1 MRRVFLL
8 GLLLVAAA
16 VLFPGETER
25 AFAQVPPSPLVG
37 NMGETSSGQV
47 GSSDAAQTFTTG
59 ANAHGYTLTSIDV
72 EFAEIADPAFF
83 STGLTATINSDSN
96 GEPGAVVGTLTNPSD
111 QTFSTNTTLTFT
123 APGDGIQLETSTT
136 YWLVIDVI
144 RAVSGSNGIRYTN
157 SDDEDSGGESDWSI
171 GNTFRTRNIDDTG
184 GWAGPIS
191 AAQKIR
197 LNGTVNAPPLV
208 SNLGQSDGGNG
219 GLGFDHAQAF
229 TTGANADGYTLTSVY
244 FQFSRMNAERPN
256 IFTTGTTATIRS
268 DNNGEPGTVIA
279 TLTAPS
285 WPGRF
290 STDRVFTYTVPG
302 GGIDLE
308 AGATYWFMLDVHGM
322 YGGNLFSVRN
332 TESDAEDAIGESD
345 WSIADGSLYRQ
356 RDNTG
361 GWSTF
366 GQSKK
371 LRLNGYAKETVPT
384 LISNIKQA
392 DGGRGSWGVDHAQE
406 FRTGSVPAGYVVTAV
421 DVEFAGVND
430 PAALSTKMTATI
442 RGKTGG
448 AVGALVGTLTN
459 PPDQTFT
466 TDTVLTFTAPE
477 GGIELDPDTS
487 YYFVLDVTQA
497 ISGQTQTDG
506 LRNTNSDAEDNG
518 GLAGFSI
525 ADDSLWR
532 TWSDATNLWTIFA
545 DSKKIHVKGHVSPGT
560 LECVTANAEGAY
572 LAPENWPL
580 NPANASPGDKFR
592 LLFRTSTTGQAAQ
605 TGIAHYNT
613 FVQTAVKAGHESIG
627 DSCGDLFKMVGS
639 TSAVD
644 ARDNTETTGTGVPI
658 HWLGGAKLADDYAD
672 FYDGSWDSYEL
683 RDESGAA
690 FTQGPE
696 TWTGSNDDGT
706 KHSTNYLGHTTHVVI
721 GTPELG
727 DNPLDSSTDSPTL
740 GDYGYYG
747 ISPLFVVGP
756 PALSLSVK
764 DGHTTIAEGGTRTVV
779 FTIDSPA
786 PPGGIELGDPGVPAG
801 GTLDSSG
808 GTVIPEG
815 QTTLEFT
822 LTANDDD
829 EFRTRGTVTLTYPN
843 NGGLP
848 VSGSLT
854 VTLGVIDDDPP
865 TDAFGTYTVPYD
877 WALKPSGLGEGDT
890 FRLMFQ
896 TSARRDATATD
907 IGVYDAFVRG
917 RAAAGHAAIR
927 QYADQFRV
935 VGSTSNV
942 DARDHLEMNPEV
954 HGEGDP
960 VYWLN
965 GERIAEDNDGFWSA
979 TWENWAEGDRRTESG
994 SQADNDW
1001 HWTGTAEDGRAS
1013 SAGPLGD
1020 GNVVARG
1027 RFLVNTGDENPLNH
1041 TASVGT
1047 QSHSLY
1053 AMSPVFRVANQD
1065 GSIPVFTSWDLVP
1078 SGLDE
1083 GDKFRL
1089 IFKTTGRRDA
1099 TSGDIGVYNAFV
1111 QDHAAAGHQS
1121 IRRYASLFRVLASTQ
1136 GRHARDN
1143 TDTAPGDPSHPIY
1156 WLNGEL
1162 AASGNSR
1169 LWSSS
1174 WNNWQEADRR
1184 DEFGRQADNDWHW
1197 TGTKLDGQRSAEPLG
1212 HHTRATIGAYLVP
1225 GGSDEHPMQHAASG
1239 RNNERSFMVL
1249 SPVFVVTSPT
1259 AAGEDTF
1266 SKPMTGTF
1274 VEFEWTE
1281 GVVHEASSCMDEERR
1296 TSIGRARENRQ
1307 SPGPVSHTV
1316 TNRVRLGA
1324 LPASWSLPG
1333 DHYKKVTLFMDGG
1346 KNVAEH
1352 SRRDGLVDIEDDYP
1366 DTERL
1371 QQFEFTPDN
1380 YNEWQEIEYQVYC
1393 AGHEHDHWNEF
1404 PHYSL
1409 HTPGR
1414 YHAYA
1419 NAPRLD
1425 ESEPTVRIKVY
1436 DNTIPALQTSYDR
1449 EVVALWSGDFTAPH
1463 EYVWMNPDR
1472 QWWVQLHFQWRQPGS
1487 RFQDYAD
1494 ATRHFD
1500 HFIAELRTSGQDMQR
1515 SYASAADHPYSSASD
1530 GDYDVSFRLLGLPER
1545 TLAGGY
1551 AAVGPVKYRLDITPV
1566 HKQGEK
1572 APGAREQYC
1581 IEMRDVAQAGVET
1594 ARWNTVRI
1602 DCNQNPDLFTL
1613 PALSPPPTP
1622 EVNVMGT
1629 SAGPE
1634 GADVTFILQADP
1646 APQEPLD
1653 VTVEITTE
1661 GGDHGVTTG
1670 ERTVTIPTEGW
1681 TTLDIPTVDDNE
1693 EEGLGTVTLTL
1704 KVGDGYDIG
1713 PMSWGRSFVSDN
1725 DAPGQLQAVL
1735 SEVNLV
1741 SGAGG
1746 TEGEDAVFVL
1756 EADPAP
1762 ADPLQV
1768 SVEVSA
1774 AGDYGVARGKRTVV
1788 IPTSGSLSLK
1798 VPTRDDKK
1806 DEADGSVTVT
1816 LQKDDGYVVG
1826 TQSSQSVDI
1835 FDNDLVVSVADAIAG
1850 EGDDLEFVISLSRAA
1865 DREIEVYY
1873 VSLNGWA
1880 KSPADFA
1887 FANGAAV
1894 FAPGETRKTV
1904 RVSTVDDGVDE
1915 GLETMQLDLSGIWA
1929 PGLRLQ
1935 AWLGDSSAI
1944 GTISD
1949 DPVTPRPE
1957 LSISSSG
1964 SGITEGGSA
1973 SFTITASFAPDD
1985 PITVNVGVSES
1996 GDFGASGAST
2006 VTLSGATATYTITT
2020 NDDTTDEPNGSVTAT
2035 LESGNGYTV
2044 SATEGAA
2051 TVAVADNDLP
2061 PPVVSISGGSGIT
2074 EGGTAS
2080 FTLTIDPV
2088 PSSPVTVNVGVSES
2102 GDFGASGASTVTLSG
2117 ATATYT
2123 ITTNDDTTDEPN
2135 GSVTAT
2141 LQSGQGYAVSSSQ
2154 GSATVTVADNDLPPE
2169 VNVTGS
2175 AGGEEGQDVT
2185 FTLTATPAPATSLPV
2200 KVTITASGDY
2210 GVHTGSWVETIP
2222 SGGSVT
2228 VTLTTTDD
2236 SVDEP
2241 NGSATLTVDAGQDY
2255 TVGSLS
2261 SDTATITDNDE
2272 PQLQQEPEV
2281 SITGGSGITEGGTA
2295 SFTITASSVPTSP
2308 ITVNVGV
2315 SESGD
2320 FGASGSSTITLSGA
2334 SASYSIT
2341 TTDDAADEADG
2352 SVTATLQGG
2361 DGYTV
2366 SPSQGSATVSVSDND
2381 VPEVSITGGSGITE
2395 GGTAS
2400 FTITASPV
2408 PSSPITVNVGVSES
2422 GDFGASGAATVTLSG
2437 ASASYS
2443 ITTTDDAADEA
2454 DGSITAT
2461 LQGGDGYTVSSS
2473 QGSATV
2479 SVSDDDVPEVS
2490 ISGGSGITEGG
2501 TASFTITASPVP
2513 SSPITVNVGVSESGD
2528 FGASGAATVTLSGAT
2543 ATYTITTTD
2552 DSADETDGSVTAT
2565 LQGGQGYTVGS
2576 QSSATVVVSDDD
2588 APTDNSGTL
2597 TVSIADAESAGPGEF
2612 LKFRV
2617 SLSETA
2623 QQDVTVTF
2631 GVWKIGNLVQGLDY
2645 CILSSGEDPA
2655 ADFRCMSLPWE
2666 HDDEG
2671 GDLTIAAGEDGGT
2684 IHVWID
2690 REAQV
2695 PPGQPYIYVD
2705 LDEVEGAREIT
2716 DDHATGYV
2724 TDD

>member
-25 AFAQVPPSPLVG
+25 ASAQQTQGVLVSNTG
-37 NMGETSSGQV
+37 QGDSTSTNIDST
-47 GSSDAAQTFTTG
+47 DIAQAFTTG
-59 ANAHGYTLTSIDV
+59 SNGAGYTLTSVDV
-72 EFAEIADPAFF
+72 EFEQISDAAAF
-83 STGLTATINSDSN
+83 STGLTVTINSDSSGN
-96 GEPGAVVGTLTNPSD
+96 PGAVVGTLTNPAD
-111 QTFSTNTTLTFT
+111 QTFSTDTVLTFT
-123 APGDGIQLETSTT
+123 APGDGIELEADTT
-136 YWLVIDVI
+136 YYVMVGHL
-144 RAVSGSNGIRYTN
+144 RSLTGTN
-157 SDDEDSGGESDWSI
+157 LLRPTASDNEDS
-171 GNTFRTRNIDDTG
+171 T
-184 GWAGPIS
+184 
-191 AAQKIR
+191 
-197 LNGTVNAPPLV
+197 
-208 SNLGQSDGGNG
+208 
-219 GLGFDHAQAF
+219 
-229 TTGANADGYTLTSVY
+229 
-244 FQFSRMNAERPN
+244 
-256 IFTTGTTATIRS
+256 
-268 DNNGEPGTVIA
+268 
-279 TLTAPS
+279 
-285 WPGRF
+285 
-290 STDRVFTYTVPG
+290 
-302 GGIDLE
+302 
-308 AGATYWFMLDVHGM
+308 
-322 YGGNLFSVRN
+322 
-332 TESDAEDAIGESD
+332 GESD
-345 WSIADGSLYRQ
+345 WSIA
-356 RDNTG
+356 NTG
-361 GWSTF
+361 NWRSGGVWLPPVADSYKI
-366 GQSKK
+366 GI
-371 LRLNGYAKETVPT
+371 NGYAKETVPT
-384 LISNIKQA
+384 LISNIEQA
-392 DGGRGSWGVDHAQE
+392 DAGRGSWGVDHAQE

-442 RGKTGG
+442 RGKTGSG
-448 AVGALVGTLTN
+448 VGALVGTLTN
-459 PPDQTFT
+459 PPDQTFA

-506 LRNTNSDAEDNG
+506 LRNTNSDAEDSG

-560 LECVTANAEGAY
+560 LECVTANADGAY
-572 LAPENWPL
+572 LVPESWPL
-580 NPANASPGDKFR
+580 NPANSSPGDKFR
-592 LLFRTSTTGQAAQ
+592 LLFRTSTTGGAAE

-613 FVQTAVKAGHESIG
+613 LVQTAVKAGHESIG
-627 DSCGDLFKMVGS
+627 DSCGDLFRAVGS

-644 ARDNTETTGTGVPI
+644 ARDNTDTTGTGVPI

-690 FTQGPE
+690 FTQGSE

-706 KHSTNYLGHTTHVVI
+706 KHSTNYLGHTSVVI

-727 DNPLDSSTDSPTL
+727 DNPLDSSSDSPTF
-740 GDYGYYG
+740 GNYGYYG

-756 PALSLSVK
+756 PTVSLSVK
-764 DGHTTIAEGGTRTVV
+764 DGHTTIREGGTRTVV
-779 FTIDSPA
+779 YTLDSPA
-786 PPGGIELGDPGVPAG
+786 PPGGIELGDPGVPVG
-801 GTLDSSG
+801 GQMPVSQSL
-808 GTVIPEG
+808 IPEG
-815 QTTLEFT
+815 QTTLEIT

-829 EFRTRGTVTLTYPN
+829 EFRTGGTVTLTYPN
-843 NGGLP
+843 TGGLP

-854 VTLGVIDDDPP
+854 VTLSVIDDDPP

-907 IGVYDAFVRG
+907 IAVYDAFVRG

-927 QYADQFRV
+927 QYSDQFRV

-979 TWENWAEGDRRTESG
+979 TWENWAEADRRTESG
-994 SQADNDW
+994 SQGDNDW

-1053 AMSPVFRVANQD
+1053 AMSPVFRVGNQD

-1169 LWSSS
+1169 LWSNS

-1184 DEFGRQADNDWHW
+1184 DEFGRQADTDWHW
-1197 TGTKLDGQRSAEPLG
+1197 TGTKFDGQRSVEPLG

-1225 GGSDEHPMQHAASG
+1225 GGSDERPMQHAASG

-1296 TSIGRARENRQ
+1296 TSIGRAKQNRQ

-1316 TNRVRLGA
+1316 TNRVRLGN

-1380 YNEWQEIEYQVYC
+1380 YNEWQTIEYQVYC
-1393 AGHEHDHWNEF
+1393 AGHEHDHWNQF

-1419 NAPRLD
+1419 NAPKLD

-1436 DNTIPALQTSYDR
+1436 DNKLPALQTSYDR

-1487 RFQDYAD
+1487 NFQDYAD

-1500 HFIAELRTSGQDMQR
+1500 HFIAELRTSGQDTQR
-1515 SYASAADHPYSSASD
+1515 AYASAADHPYSSASD

-1581 IEMRDVAQAGVET
+1581 IEMRDVAQAGVKK

-1634 GADVTFILQADP
+1634 GVDVTFILQADP

-1661 GGDHGVTTG
+1661 GGDHGVSAG
-1670 ERTVTIPTEGW
+1670 ERTVTIPTSGW
-1681 TTLDIPTVDDNE
+1681 VTLDLPTVDDAE
-1693 EEGLGTVTLTL
+1693 EEAMGSVTLTL

-1725 DAPGQLQAVL
+1725 DAPGQLAPVL
-1735 SEVNLV
+1735 SEVNIV

-1746 TEGEDAVFVL
+1746 SEGEDAVFVL

-1762 ADPLQV
+1762 RDPLQV

-1788 IPTSGSLSLK
+1788 IPTSGSLSLT

-1806 DEADGSVTVT
+1806 DEADGSVTLSV
-1816 LQKDDGYVVG
+1816 QEDDGYTVG

-1880 KSPADFA
+1880 KSPDDFA

-1904 RVSTVDDGVDE
+1904 RVPTVDDGVDE

-1973 SFTITASFAPDD
+1973 SFTITASFAPDS
-1985 PITVNVGVSES
+1985 PITVNVGVSQDGDFGASGARTVTLSGTTATYSITTHDDTSDEPNGSVTATLQSGSGYTVGSPSSATVAVSDDDLPPPLVSISGGNGITEGGSATFTITVSPAPTSPITVNVGVSQS

-2006 VTLSGATATYTITT
+2006 VTLSGTTATYTITT
-2020 NDDTTDEPNGSVTAT
+2020 TDDTTDEPNGSVTAT
-2035 LESGNGYTV
+2035 LK
-2044 SATEGAA
+2044 
-2051 TVAVADNDLP
+2051 
-2061 PPVVSISGGSGIT
+2061 
-2074 EGGTAS
+2074 
-2080 FTLTIDPV
+2080 
-2088 PSSPVTVNVGVSES
+2088 
-2102 GDFGASGASTVTLSG
+2102 
-2117 ATATYT
+2117 
-2123 ITTNDDTTDEPN
+2123 
-2135 GSVTAT
+2135 
-2141 LQSGQGYAVSSSQ
+2141 SGQGYAVGSPS
-2154 GSATVTVADNDLPPE
+2154 SATVTVSDDDVPPPTPE

-2175 AGGEEGQDVT
+2175 SGGEEGQDVT
-2185 FTLTATPAPATSLPV
+2185 FTLTASPAPATSLPV
-2200 KVTITASGDY
+2200 RVTIAASGDY
-2210 GVHTGSWVETIP
+2210 GVHTGTWVETIP

-2236 SVDEP
+2236 GVDEP
-2241 NGSATLTVDAGQDY
+2241 NGSATLTVEAGQGY

-2261 SDTATITDNDE
+2261 SDTATITDNDD
-2272 PQLQQEPEV
+2272 PQLQQDPEV
-2281 SITGGSGITEGGTA
+2281 SITAGNGITEGGAATFTITANPAPASPITVKVGVSENGDFGASGAATITLSGATATYTITTTDDSADEADGSVTATLQAGQGYTVSSSQGAATVNVSDNDVPEVGVVGYIGLRAGEDDEGHIITFEFDAEDPVPWGPLDVSITTTVVGDFGVTAETQTITLALDEFGVSYYELDYPTVDDDVDEPDGSVTVTINPGEGYVIAPGFGTATVAVEDNDDPTPEISITAGNGITEGGSATYTITANPAPASPITVKVGVSESGDFGANGASTVTLSGATATYTITTTDDSTDEADGSVTATLQAGQGYTVSSSQGAATVNVADNDVPEVSIAAGSGITEGGTA
-2295 SFTITASSVPTSP
+2295 SFTITANPVPASP
-2308 ITVNVGV
+2308 ITVKVGV
-2315 SESGD
+2315 SE
-2320 FGASGSSTITLSGA
+2320 
-2334 SASYSIT
+2334 
-2341 TTDDAADEADG
+2341 
-2352 SVTATLQGG
+2352 
-2361 DGYTV
+2361 
-2366 SPSQGSATVSVSDND
+2366 N
-2381 VPEVSITGGSGITE
+2381 
-2395 GGTAS
+2395 
-2400 FTITASPV
+2400 
-2408 PSSPITVNVGVSES
+2408 
-2422 GDFGASGAATVTLSG
+2422 
-2437 ASASYS
+2437 
-2443 ITTTDDAADEA
+2443 
-2454 DGSITAT
+2454 
-2461 LQGGDGYTVSSS
+2461 
-2473 QGSATV
+2473 
-2479 SVSDDDVPEVS
+2479 
-2490 ISGGSGITEGG
+2490 
-2501 TASFTITASPVP
+2501 
-2513 SSPITVNVGVSESGD
+2513 GD

-2552 DSADETDGSVTAT
+2552 DTTDELDGSVTAT
-2565 LQGGQGYTVGS
+2565 LQAGQGYTVSSS
-2576 QSSATVVVSDDD
+2576 QGAATVTVSDNDVS
-2588 APTDNSGTL
+2588 TDNSGTL
-2597 TVSIADAESAGPGEF
+2597 TVSIADSESAGRGEF
-2612 LKFRV
+2612 LRFEV

-2623 QQDVTVTF
+2623 QQDVTITF
-2631 GVWKIGNLVQGLDY
+2631 SVWKIGNLVQGLDY
-2645 CILSSGEDPA
+2645 CILPSGEEPA
-2655 ADFRCMSLPWE
+2655 PGFRCMSLPWE

-2671 GDLTIAAGEDGGT
+2671 GELTIAAGEDSGT
-2684 IHVWID
+2684 IYVWID
-2690 REAQV
+2690 REAEV
-2695 PPGQPYIYVD
+2695 PSGRPYIYVN
-2705 LDEVEGAREIT
+2705 LDDVEGAREIT